1 LEDNPKPIYKLQS
14 GDRLIRYHISSQLKS
29 MNDPSVT
36 VEKGPFGIAV
46 GPADGSS
53 PSLPPVFG
61 STKLSDGTID
71 MSYGR
76 KYGTLE

>member
-1 LEDNPKPIYKLQS
+1 MEDNPEPIYELQP

-36 VEKGPFGIAV
+36 VQNGPFGIAV
-46 GPADGSS
+46 GPHDGSAS
-53 PSLPPVFG
+53 SLPPVFG
-61 STKLSDGTID
+61 STKLSDNTIG

-76 KYGTLE
+76 KYGTLD